1 MLFVSF
7 EIFRTLSLAT
17 TATPDEMIKM
27 FETHNIRMIN
37 SNGIAHGTVTAHINE
52 ENYEITTLRIDKVT
66 DGRHAEVEFTTDWR
80 IDANRRDLTV
90 NSMFLTFEG
99 DIIDFFN
106 GQDDLFN
113 RQVRFV
119 GNPIE
124 RIQEDYL
131 RILRYFR
138 FYSRIRIDFL
148 YF

>member
-1 MLFVSF
+1 M
-7 EIFRTLSLAT
+7 TD
-17 TATPDEMIKM
+17 P
-27 FETHNIRMIN
+27 
-37 SNGIAHGTVTAHINE
+37 
-52 ENYEITTLRIDKVT
+52 TLRIDKVT

-131 RILRYFR
+131 RIMRYFR
-138 FYSRIRIDFL
+138 FYSRIRSDL
-148 YF
+148 CNTRKNSKT